1 MFLRFCFCL
10 FSLLFLAGCKSEVE
24 SVSSS
29 STGQDNHQVDGV
41 AANVKKE
48 PVDPEEAVLAIE
60 SLNGK
65 IRRDG
70 AGAII
75 DVDLRGLDISDT
87 DLASLPELP
96 RLRAVRLAGT
106 AVTDDGM
113 KTIGKVSSLEDLDLR
128 DCGISDDG
136 LSHLTG
142 LSRLKALRLSGKSGD
157 CSVSDDGMIHVAKLP
172 ALKVLG
178 VDFLWISEDGVQAIT
193 ALKNLQELYMAETTI
208 GNDAVDLFAEFP
220 QLKKLRLA
228 RNQID
233 AEGVAKLPQLKQLEE
248 IDLSDVALYPPGKCI
263 QLFQNNPAYFVDAT
277 FGFNSLILAPTCV
290 SDHRVASYV
299 NQFGESWGNFDT
311 NALKRR
317 RTKKT
322 LDYIFH
328 RHSIWT

>member
-1 MFLRFCFCL
+1 MFLRFCFCI

-29 STGQDNHQVDGV
+29 STGQDNQQANGV

-157 CSVSDDGMIHVAKLP
+157 CTVSDDGMIHVAKLP

-220 QLKKLRLA
+220 QLKKLRQA

-233 AEGVAKLPQLKQLEE
+233 AEGVQT
-248 IDLSDVALYPPGKCI
+248 
-263 QLFQNNPAYFVDAT
+263 PAIEA
-277 FGFNSLILAPTCV
+277 A
-290 SDHRVASYV
+290 
-299 NQFGESWGNFDT
+299 
-311 NALKRR
+311 
-317 RTKKT
+317 
-322 LDYIFH
+322 
-328 RHSIWT
+328 